1 MISSHDTVPWC
12 IEVGEGEGGDTVKR
26 IADNNGLKNHNKGAC
41 QPRGRRSHGEDATDG
56 GQGLTLLKRFRIKI
70 KIRQN

>member
-41 QPRGRRSHGEDATDG
+41 QPRGRRYGWRPGHDFTKE
-56 GQGLTLLKRFRIKI
+56 I
-70 KIRQN
+70 